1 MDTCDSNTIWDVT
14 ELANQTIDCDGQ
26 GVATTIRLMYFPTK
40 CH

>member
-14 ELANQTIDCDGQ
+14 GLANQAADCDGQ
-26 GVATTIRLMYFPTK
+26 GVATTIRLMYLPTK